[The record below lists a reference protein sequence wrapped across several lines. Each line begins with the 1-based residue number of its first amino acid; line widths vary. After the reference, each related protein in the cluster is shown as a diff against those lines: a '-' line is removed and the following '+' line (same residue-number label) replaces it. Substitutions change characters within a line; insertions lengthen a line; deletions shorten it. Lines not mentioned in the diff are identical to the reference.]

1 MNTKLKRR
9 DALTALAATGG
20 LLLLG
25 RAAAAPAPDP
35 ADKLAGEWLNE
46 GRKDEP
52 CAVFQHGRVLLLVNE
67 RGEFTTGLMT
77 EDKKFTVK
85 GWDNGLVAELTE
97 KGKKISWSNGSA
109 WQRD

>member
-1 MNTKLKRR
+1 MNKQLKRR

-25 RAAAAPAPDP
+25 RAAAAPEPDR
-35 ADKLAGEWLNE
+35 ADKLAGEWLYD
-46 GRKDEP
+46 GQKDEP

-67 RGEFTTGLMT
+67 RGEFATGLMT
-77 EDKKFTVK
+77 EAKKFTVK
-85 GWDNGLVAELTE
+85 GWEDGLVGEVAA
-97 KGKKISWSNGSA
+97 KGKKIDWSNGTA